1 MPVPRIALLMLPA
14 ILAACAAERGGGT
27 LPVEPMRAG
36 QVELSLPDLDTGGA
50 NLAVPVRSV
59 LARRFARTIKQRFD
73 FSCGSAALATLLT
86 FHYGMPTGEEAVLRD
101 MIAHGDVERIRSAGF
116 SLLDMQNFLA
126 RRGLRSNGYRLPLD
140 RLAEVRVPAI
150 ALIDTNGYRH
160 FVVVRGVTADRV
172 LIADPNL
179 GTRTMPRV
187 RFEEAWNGVLFV
199 ILDRPDLGQA
209 SFGLAED
216 WGVRSRAPGLLVRD
230 QMDRGISG
238 LGMPA
243 PLVLNSGVPP
253 TRSFLPP
260 NLF

>member
-1 MPVPRIALLMLPA
+1 MVARHLVVLLLPA
-14 ILAACAAERGGGT
+14 LLAACAAGRSTGT

-36 QVELSLPDLDTGGA
+36 PVGLALPDLDTGGA
-50 NLAVPVRSV
+50 SLSVPVSSV
-59 LARRFARTIKQRFD
+59 LARRFARTVKQRFD

-86 FHYGMPTGEEAVLRD
+86 FHYDMPTGEEAVLRD

-116 SLLDMQNFLA
+116 SLLDMQSYLA

-150 ALIDTNGYRH
+150 ALIDANGYRH

-172 LIADPNL
+172 LLADPNL

-199 ILDRPDLGQA
+199 ILDRPDLAQA
-209 SFGLAED
+209 SFSLAED
-216 WGVRSRAPGLLVRD
+216 WGVRSRAPGMLVRD
-230 QMDRGISG
+230 QMDRGVSG

-253 TRSFLPP
+253 VRSFLP
-260 NLF
+260 

>member
-1 MPVPRIALLMLPA
+1 MPMPRFALLMLPA
-14 ILAACAAERGGGT
+14 MLAACAAERGGT

-36 QVELSLPDLDTGGA
+36 LVDLALPDVDTGGA
-50 NLAVPVRSV
+50 TLAVPVRSV

-86 FHYGMPTGEEAVLRD
+86 FHYGMRTDEETVLRD
-101 MIAHGDVERIRSAGF
+101 MIAHGDVERIRTAGF
-116 SLLDMQNFLA
+116 SLLDMQSFLA
-126 RRGLRSNGYRLPLD
+126 RQGMRSNGYRLPLD
-140 RLAEVRVPAI
+140 RLVEVRVPAI

-199 ILDRPDLGQA
+199 ILDRPDIGQA

-243 PLVLNSGVPP
+243 PLIVNSGVPP
-253 TRSFLPP
+253 TRGFLP
-260 NLF
+260 